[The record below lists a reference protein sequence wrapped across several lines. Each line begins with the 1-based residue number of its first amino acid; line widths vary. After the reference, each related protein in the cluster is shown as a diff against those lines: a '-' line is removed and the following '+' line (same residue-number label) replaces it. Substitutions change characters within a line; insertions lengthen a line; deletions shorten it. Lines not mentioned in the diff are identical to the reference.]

1 MRGKTNKM
9 FQITKDKPQLHRVS
23 SMRMI
28 FVVRNEN
35 RIKEKE
41 QVKEKEKNTNSKS
54 WKTTKDPV
62 ERSPLNK
69 PTVISKP
76 TS

>member
-9 FQITKDKPQLHRVS
+9 FQITKNKPQLHRVS
-23 SMRMI
+23 SMIMI
-28 FVVRNEN
+28 FVVRNDN
-35 RIKEKE
+35 RIKEKA
-41 QVKEKEKNTNSKS
+41 KEKEKNTNSKS

-62 ERSPLNK
+62 ERSPLNI